1 MLDSI
6 FAQLREETNERMAVV
21 IVEVAFTGTNV
32 KTSFHLT
39 ACQDFANERQ
49 LIVLVIIRNVQV
61 YTIEQKPREWCRTP
75 DKESLSK
82 Q

>member
-6 FAQLREETNERMAVV
+6 FAQLREETNEGNVAVV
-21 IVEVAFTGTNV
+21 TASTNV